1 MLKENEE
8 VICPKIKKNVSV
20 SPHFTS
26 LKSAI
31 IERIREYGVPI
42 DLVCCGGIVEK
53 NPLLTQIYA
62 NVTGCTMYLADS
74 SQACALGSAI
84 SAVVLAGSR
93 KGGHGDFHSAQ
104 QAMTSLKPVSYSP
117 EPENQAIYNQLYAL
131 YRKLHDAFGGI
142 SKCIDLSGVMKELM
156 RIKEEAGTL
165 LASRGQNP

>member
-1 MLKENEE
+1 MPEDKKERKRFSTFY
-8 VICPKIKKNVSV
+8 ISK
-20 SPHFTS
+20 
-26 LKSAI
+26 
-31 IERIREYGVPI
+31 ERHHRANPRIWGANRSRGLLWGHCGEKPI
-42 DLVCCGGIVEK
+42 ADSDLRRCDR
-53 NPLLTQIYA
+53 
-62 NVTGCTMYLADS
+62 CTMYLASS

-84 SAVVLAGSR
+84 SAAVLAGSG

-165 LASRGQNP
+165 LANRGQNP